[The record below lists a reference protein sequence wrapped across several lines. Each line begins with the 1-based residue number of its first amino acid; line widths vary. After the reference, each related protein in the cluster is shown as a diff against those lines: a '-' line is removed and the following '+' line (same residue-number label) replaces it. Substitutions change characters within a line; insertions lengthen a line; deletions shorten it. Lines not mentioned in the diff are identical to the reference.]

1 MFFKKRG
8 ALAPRFICKWLYYI
22 CSMNQKGKWISLVLL
37 LVISCLVYFLL
48 PYYSGIIAGYDQ
60 YIFYPF
66 QTFRGLLLGH
76 LPFSIGDVLYIAG
89 GVWALVTVIKW
100 VRYIIRFRAA
110 KVLLANSVIR
120 TIKTILFF
128 YLLFI
133 TGWGANYYK
142 PSLLQEWGLIHQIP
156 PPQTEIEKAER
167 KKKSLENL
175 IAFNRILVDKL
186 NEYAPGYHSLSL
198 IETDHKAEA
207 IYRTYTDSKV
217 KHYGLKIKPGLF
229 GYFMRRL
236 GVEGYYNPFTGEG
249 QIDAELPAFTM
260 PFLICHEMA
269 HQAGIASEEDANLMA
284 YALGTT
290 TPDSTFRYS
299 AYLNI
304 WLYANNRL
312 YRRDSAKAKEF
323 DSMLNKLTKAHIDTL
338 DQISKKYQNDY
349 ARYST
354 QLYDNYLKMQDQKD
368 GIRSYGNVVV
378 SAWLLEQ
385 KRNKSEIGLIV
396 VP

>member
-1 MFFKKRG
+1 M
-8 ALAPRFICKWLYYI
+8 
-22 CSMNQKGKWISLVLL
+22 L
-37 LVISCLVYFLL
+37 LVITSLVYFLL
-48 PYYSGIIAGYDQ
+48 PFYPGIISGYDQ

-76 LPFSIGDVLYIAG
+76 LPFSLGDVLYIAG

-120 TIKTILFF
+120 TIKTILIF
-128 YLLFI
+128 YLFFI
-133 TGWGANYYK
+133 AGWGANYYK
-142 PSLLQEWGLIHQIP
+142 PSLLQKWGLIHHTP
-156 PPQTEIEKAER
+156 PPQTEGEKAEMKR
-167 KKKSLENL
+167 KSLENL
-175 IAFNRILVDKL
+175 IAFNHLLVDKL

-198 IETDHKAEA
+198 IETDHKAE
-207 IYRTYTDSKV
+207 IFYGTYTDSKV
-217 KHYGLKIKPGLF
+217 KQYGLKIKPGLF

-299 AYLNI
+299 AYLNL

-312 YRRDSAKAKEF
+312 YRRDSTKAKEF
-323 DSMLNKLTKAHIDTL
+323 DSMLNKLTRKHIDTL

-349 ARYST
+349 THYSN
-354 QLYDNYLKMQDQKD
+354 QLYDNYLKMQDQKE
-368 GIRSYGNVVV
+368 GIRSYSNVVV

-385 KRNKSEIGLIV
+385 KRSINSDSLIRI
-396 VP
+396 P